1 MNTYTAFQSRV
12 VITGAGGGLGRAL
25 ALVFAQRGWKIAICD
40 VNADA
45 LKDTATQIIDHDV
58 DVLVQEC
65 DVTSDNAVEQLRDA
79 CLREWGGIDV
89 MINNAGVASM
99 GAIHKEPLSRW
110 QRLIDINLLGV
121 VRGCKTFVP
130 LLKEQGGGHIVNIAS
145 IAGVANTP
153 YMAAYNAT
161 KAAVISLSETL
172 QSELKSSNIGVTVV
186 CPAMFK
192 TGIAEGSGI
201 ENLKLKGVLEE
212 AMERSPISADDI
224 ALQVY
229 RAVDQNQFLLIP
241 HRASRWQWR
250 LKRLSP
256 SLYRRTLFRKR

>member
-25 ALVFAQRGWKIAICD
+25 ALTFARHGWKIGICD
-40 VNADA
+40 VNNNA
-45 LKDTATQIIDHDV
+45 LEDTAIQIADLGV
-58 DVLVQEC
+58 SVLAQEC
-65 DVTSDNAVEQLRDA
+65 DVTSDSDIDQLRDA

-89 MINNAGVASM
+89 IINNAGIASM
-99 GAIHKEPLSRW
+99 GAIHKEPLNRW
-110 QRLIDINLLGV
+110 QRLIDINLMGV

-130 LLKEQGGGHIVNIAS
+130 HLKEQGGGHIVNIAS
-145 IAGVANTP
+145 IAGIANTP
-153 YMAAYNAT
+153 FMAAYNAT

-192 TGIAEGSGI
+192 TGIAEGSDI
-201 ENLKLKGVLEE
+201 DNPKLKSALED
-212 AMERSPISADDI
+212 AMEKSPISADDI

-229 RAVDQNQFLLIP
+229 RAVERKQFLLIP
-241 HRASRWQWR
+241 HRLSRWQWR

-256 SLYRRTLFRKR
+256 SLCRRVLFG

>member
-1 MNTYTAFQSRV
+1 MRAYTAFQRRV

-25 ALVFAQRGWKIAICD
+25 ALAFARRGWKIAICD
-40 VNADA
+40 VNATGLQA
-45 LKDTATQIIDHDV
+45 TAARISDHGV

-65 DVTSDNAVEQLRDA
+65 DVTSDHDIEQLRDT
-79 CLREWGGIDV
+79 CVRKWGGIDV
-89 MINNAGVASM
+89 LINNAGVASM
-99 GAIHKEPLSRW
+99 GAIHREPLSRW

-130 LLKEQGGGHIVNIAS
+130 LLKEQSGGHIVNIAS
-145 IAGVANTP
+145 IAGIANTP

-172 QSELKSSNIGVTVV
+172 QPELKSSNIGVTVV

-192 TGIAEGSGI
+192 TGIAEGSEIG
-201 ENLKLKGVLEE
+201 NPKLKRALEE
-212 AMERSPISADDI
+212 QMENSPISADDI

-229 RAVDQNQFLLIP
+229 RAVEQNQFLLIP
-241 HRASRWQWR
+241 HKASRWQWR

-256 SLYRRTLFRKR
+256 SLYRRALFR